1 MKKAILSFFLILFA
15 QHSFSQEV
23 ENGPD
28 FSDIDSIE
36 KAIALYEKG
45 ELSKIY
51 MMPLEF
57 GGEDI
62 PANTLYVP
70 EFVQEFKEGF
80 DRIVEKLLLD
90 GKKLSF
96 DANPEYKGRSFIP
109 SRLTLEVSGEAEFI
123 ETIDI
128 W

>member
-1 MKKAILSFFLILFA
+1 MLFA
-15 QHSFSQEV
+15 LKSFSQEV
-23 ENGPD
+23 DNGPD
-28 FSDIDSIE
+28 FSDIDSNE
-36 KAIALYEKG
+36 KAIDLYEKG
-45 ELSKIY
+45 ILSKIY

-70 EFVQEFKEGF
+70 EFVQEFKEEF

-96 DANPEYKGRSFIP
+96 EANPEYKGRSFIP
-109 SRLTLEVSGEAEFI
+109 SKLILEVSGDAEFM
-123 ETIDI
+123 ETINI

>member
-1 MKKAILSFFLILFA
+1 MKKVFLLFFLMVFA
-15 QHSFSQEV
+15 SKSFSQEV

-28 FSDIDSIE
+28 FSDIDSLE
-36 KAIALYEKG
+36 KAIDLYEKG
-45 ELSKIY
+45 TLAKIY

-62 PANTLYVP
+62 PANTLYIP
-70 EFVQEFKEGF
+70 AFVQEFKAGF
-80 DRIVEKLLLD
+80 DSMVEKLLTD
-90 GKKLSF
+90 GKRISL

-109 SRLTLEVSGEAEFI
+109 STLTLEITGEAELT
-123 ETIDI
+123 ETIHI

>member
-1 MKKAILSFFLILFA
+1 MKKVILSFFIMLFA
-15 QHSFSQEV
+15 LKSFSQEV
-23 ENGPD
+23 DNGPD
-28 FSDIDSIE
+28 FSDIDSNE
-36 KAIALYEKG
+36 KAIDLYEKG
-45 ELSKIY
+45 ILSKIY

-70 EFVQEFKEGF
+70 EFVQEFKEEF

-96 DANPEYKGRSFIP
+96 EANPEYKGRSFIP
-109 SRLTLEVSGEAEFI
+109 SKLILEVSGDAEFM
-123 ETIDI
+123 ETINI